1 MKRKTLSEMR
11 EKLLKRILS
20 EFDSPIDNISYK
32 LSLGE
37 MQVDD
42 ISATFTAGNTKGY
55 YIPIR

>member
-1 MKRKTLSEMR
+1 MKRNTLSEIS
-11 EKLLKRILS
+11 EKLLKDILS
-20 EFDSPIDNISYK
+20 ELDSPIDNISYN

>member
-1 MKRKTLSEMR
+1 MR

-20 EFDSPIDNISYK
+20 EFESPIDNISYK